1 MLTKLVDCFKIRF
14 KKFVVICHLVGQNLL
29 WCIDLGIFLTAGT
42 AAATVGATAIGGAGV
57 AEKNEIAEF
66 FIFSKIRKAS
76 IYVLKNK
83 KTSREFARVRTM
95 PILTY

>member
-1 MLTKLVDCFKIRF
+1 MLTKLVYCFKIRF
-14 KKFVVICHLVGQNLL
+14 KKFVVNCHLVGQNLL
-29 WCIDLGIFLTAGT
+29 WCIDLGIVPGTGT
-42 AAATVGATAIGGAGV
+42 ATGTVGATAIGGAGV
-57 AEKNEIAEF
+57 AEKNKIAEF
-66 FIFSKIRKAS
+66 FIFSKIRQSS

>member
-1 MLTKLVDCFKIRF
+1 M
-14 KKFVVICHLVGQNLL
+14 GQNLL
-29 WCIDLGIFLTAGT
+29 WCFGLGIVPAAGT
-42 AAATVGATAIGGAGV
+42 ATVGATAIGGAGV